1 MADKFVSAEAA
12 ELIEK
17 SITEVVEA
25 NGYEVVEIKYFK
37 DWLQLSA
44 PCDDICYYDLRSCG
58 SIPEYAIYHLLVDCG
73 DSAYLDSPQEY
84 RSPT

>member
-37 DWLQLSA
+37 
-44 PCDDICYYDLRSCG
+44 
-58 SIPEYAIYHLLVDCG
+58 E
-73 DSAYLDSPQEY
+73 
-84 RSPT
+84 